1 MSYSESST
9 LILNIF
15 ANISSYYDML
25 SESYYEKITRIA
37 SKMTNNVLSHSK
49 SRHTQR
55 ILPTVRQSIRKCST
69 ISSSV
74 GVLYGLSTWQADYTS
89 NRPIHEKLKEL
100 DEKIS
105 KLEEKVY

>member
-1 MSYSESST
+1 
-9 LILNIF
+9 
-15 ANISSYYDML
+15 ML
-25 SESYYEKITRIA
+25 
-37 SKMTNNVLSHSK
+37 
-49 SRHTQR
+49 RHTQR

-89 NRPIHEKLKEL
+89 NRPIHEKLEEL

-105 KLEEKVY
+105 KLEEKNKNKALFFIKLAYTLIESIFTI